1 MLTTDALLRTAVA
14 GARDD
19 ALILTLDPAF
29 QGLPDAAH
37 GGTLL
42 ALFDALAA
50 REGPRRTAAHYRRR
64 VPLGVPLTLGLARA
78 TESLACRV
86 QDAAGAVLVE
96 GRVERAAPGD
106 GLGAAPVPMPAAPL
120 PVSRTCFAC
129 GVDNAVGLRARLVFD
144 ERTVGGTWTPSPAFA
159 ARDGRLAPVALTA
172 LLDEAAFWLGALAT
186 GESGMTTEL
195 SVTLHG
201 EAPGDGI
208 VRVSGD
214 RAAVQPRVDDP
225 RYLDTRV
232 LATDSR
238 GRLVASAVITF
249 VAVRGAAR
257 RLVTGLLGMNP
268 AEIVRPVFPAYTT

>member
-19 ALILTLDPAF
+19 ALVLTLDPVF

-42 ALFDALAA
+42 ALFDTLAE
-50 REGPRRTAAHYRRR
+50 REASRRVAAHYRRR
-64 VPLGVPLTLGLARA
+64 VPVGVPLTLGLTRA
-78 TESLACRV
+78 AECLACRV
-86 QDAAGAVLVE
+86 QDAAGTVLVE

-106 GLGAAPVPMPAAPL
+106 AVAAASPTGGAPL

-129 GVDNAVGLRARLVFD
+129 GVDNAMGLRARLAFD

-159 ARDGRLAPVALTA
+159 SRDGRLPPVALTA
-172 LLDEAAFWLGALAT
+172 LLDETAFWLGALAT

-195 SVTLHG
+195 SVTLHD
-201 EAPGDGI
+201 EAPDDGP

-214 RAAVQPRVDDP
+214 RAAVRPRPDDP

-232 LATDSR
+232 VATDAR
-238 GRLVASAVITF
+238 GRLLASAVITF

-257 RLVTGLLGMNP
+257 RLVTGLLGVNP
-268 AEIVRPVFPAYTT
+268 PEIVRPVFPAYTA